1 IVKNF
6 ARSIPNELRRQER
19 FRTSAEEIFSTA
31 PDQRSNLYEQQ
42 SLQHL
47 RQSQIARIFD
57 RLDERE
63 QQVIRARFGL
73 GPGQRPRTLREV
85 GQLLGVT
92 KERVRQLETRAIHKL
107 RQAAQE
113 EHLDFFGIN

>member
-1 IVKNF
+1 M
-6 ARSIPNELRRQER
+6 
-19 FRTSAEEIFSTA
+19 
-31 PDQRSNLYEQQ
+31 
-42 SLQHL
+42 
-47 RQSQIARIFD
+47 
-57 RLDERE
+57 
-63 QQVIRARFGL
+63 